1 MESMEQ
7 KISHEKNKKTPWI
20 TRFCRRLRKSQAGA
34 GVVEYA
40 LIAIVVLLVI
50 GPALYFASGAIAN
63 RVKWVGIWI
72 QDGKPA
78 ADAWLEAQKLGVPQ
92 TDLGHGG
99 QNTPG
104 VQ

>member
-1 MESMEQ
+1 MKNMEHELSQ
-7 KISHEKNKKTPWI
+7 KKMKKASWI
-20 TRFCRRLRKSQAGA
+20 TRFCKRLRKSQTGA

-50 GPALYFASGAIAN
+50 GPALYFASGAVAN

-78 ADAWLEAQKLGVPQ
+78 ADAWLEAQRLDVPP
-92 TDLGHGG
+92 TDLGHGD
-99 QNTPG
+99 QG
-104 VQ
+104 VK